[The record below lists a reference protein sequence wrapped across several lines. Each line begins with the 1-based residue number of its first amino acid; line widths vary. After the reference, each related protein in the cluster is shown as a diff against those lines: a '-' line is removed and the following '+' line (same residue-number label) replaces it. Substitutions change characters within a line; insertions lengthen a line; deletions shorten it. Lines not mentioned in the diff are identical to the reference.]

1 MSRSNRETFSFSP
14 PFRIFEE
21 MKLDTVKKYVKRILD
36 ALGADKRA
44 AAAAEYERRMSGR
57 EE

>member
-1 MSRSNRETFSFSP
+1 
-14 PFRIFEE
+14 